1 VRGGRLTM
9 RVMFGITLA
18 IVAVG
23 LAYFMVV
30 GLLNR

>member
-1 VRGGRLTM
+1 VWWEADM

-30 GLLNR
+30 GLLKR